1 MRSQLFIQLGPAD
14 VKEFGSI
21 QLDAMGGSQR
31 LDDFGLFGGGN
42 HAVARQFVRN
52 GWTVVAPVHTGNTT
66 FDSIEPL
73 PLDFEAV
80 RADDRDLRATRP
92 LRRAPVVTP
101 AWHTLARAARWT
113 AVAARPG
120 SWSRALVP

>member
-1 MRSQLFIQLGPAD
+1 MPPPVRT
-14 VKEFGSI
+14 
-21 QLDAMGGSQR
+21 QR
-31 LDDFGLFGGGN
+31 DGRTAGRVPRGQTPLMVFSHGHLVFGGGN